1 MTNISKKKW
10 ISVSASI
17 NNDKAIKFLY
27 TNFSQQILGTHLRP

>member
-1 MTNISKKKW
+1 MTNISKKW

-27 TNFSQQILGTHLRP
+27 TNFSTTNFRDS